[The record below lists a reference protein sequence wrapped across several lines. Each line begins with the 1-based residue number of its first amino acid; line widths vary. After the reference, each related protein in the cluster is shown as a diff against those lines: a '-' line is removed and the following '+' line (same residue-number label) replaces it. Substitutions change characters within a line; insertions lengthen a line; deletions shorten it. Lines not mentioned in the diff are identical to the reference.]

1 MPAFFLPAPA
11 SSPPA
16 SFSRFWFLRWWY
28 LINSLI
34 NKNCDLAVSL
44 TYWTDLPASTFF
56 DPTKFSESDPFWAF
70 RENRAGKN
78 TMFHIQDLGFDLK
91 RYQAQVKRPQKYSWP
106 CFRLDE
112 QIAGSFLLSLR
123 RSLGRLQIVYRGKC
137 LHEHYQTLVMSV
149 QNTWKE
155 EYGWFQRLWR
165 LCEYLWHWFNLHI
178 LQCLDIKLLILQSKR
193 QQLPS

>member
-1 MPAFFLPAPA
+1 MKGTQVSQDWCNLKILPQTNEMPDFFLPAPA
-11 SSPPA
+11 SSPLSPG
-16 SFSRFWFLRWWY
+16 SGFSDGDISSIHWLIRIVISLFL
-28 LINSLI
+28 
-34 NKNCDLAVSL
+34 CL
-44 TYWTDLPASTFF
+44 TYWTDLPASAFF

-78 TMFHIQDLGFDLK
+78 AMFHIQDLGFDLK

-165 LCEYLWHWFNLHI
+165 LC
-178 LQCLDIKLLILQSKR
+178 
-193 QQLPS
+193 